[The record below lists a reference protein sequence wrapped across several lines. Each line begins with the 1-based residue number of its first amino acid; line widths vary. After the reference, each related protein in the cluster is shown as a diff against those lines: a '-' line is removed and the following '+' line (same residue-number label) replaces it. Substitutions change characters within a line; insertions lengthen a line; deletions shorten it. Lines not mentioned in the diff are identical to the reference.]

1 MQFRIDKKTKIVATI
16 GPASETYETFLKLIE
31 AGMNVMR
38 VNFSHGDYP
47 SHLEKINLARRVEKE
62 YGIHIPVMLDSRG
75 PEIRVGMFEEGFAL
89 IEQDSII
96 RISMTPVLGHAH
108 HFSVS
113 YAGLYG
119 DVKIGDLLKIDD
131 GNLALKIIEKDA
143 KTETL
148 VCRALNTHTI
158 KNRKGLNAPFARLSM
173 PFISEQDEKDLK
185 FGCEENVDYVAASFT
200 RRRQDVLD
208 IKDILKKYGKPNIQ
222 VIAKIENPEGVSN
235 LEEILDVADGIM
247 VARGDLGVEIA
258 AEQVPIV
265 QKRIVTMC
273 RKVGK
278 PVITATQML
287 DSMVSMPR
295 PTRAEVSDVANAILE
310 STDAVM
316 LSAES
321 ASGKYP
327 IEATAMQANIAA
339 TMEKELDY
347 VAFSSQAFESSRKV
361 NSDAIANSVANTAYL
376 INADAIVTFTET
388 GGAARRI
395 AKTRPYCPII
405 AISDRRETV
414 TSLGLIW
421 GIYSYFAPSL
431 PQFIEEM
438 EAFAIL
444 KARQLGLKPGS
455 HIILA
460 GGVPTGVGS
469 TNFMKILTL
478 KELNQAHL

>member
-1 MQFRIDKKTKIVATI
+1 MQFRLDKKTKIVATI
-16 GPASETYETFLKLIE
+16 GPASDTYETFLKLIE

-47 SHLEKINLARRVEKE
+47 SHLAKINLARRVETE
-62 YGIHIPVMLDSRG
+62 YGIHIPVILDSRG
-75 PEIRVGMFEEGFAL
+75 PEIRVGQFEEGSAL
-89 IEQDSII
+89 IEQDQMVEVF
-96 RISMTPVLGHAH
+96 MTPILGNATQ
-108 HFSVS
+108 FSVS
-113 YAGLYG
+113 YAGLYD
-119 DVKIGDLLKIDD
+119 DVKVGDFLKIDD
-131 GNLALKIIEKDA
+131 GNLALKIIKKDA
-143 KTETL
+143 SKQTL
-148 VCRALNTHTI
+148 ICQAMNTHTI

-173 PFISEQDEKDLK
+173 PFISDQDEQDLK
-185 FGCEENVDYVAASFT
+185 FGCEQHVDYIAASFT

-208 IKDILKKYGKPNIQ
+208 IKAILEKYGRPNIQ

-235 LEEILDVADGIM
+235 LEEILEVADGIM

-258 AEQVPIV
+258 AEQVPII
-265 QKRIVTMC
+265 QKRIVTLC

-310 STDAVM
+310 SSDAVM

-327 IEATAMQANIAA
+327 IEAISMQANIAA
-339 TMEKELDY
+339 TMEKELNY
-347 VAFSSQAFESSRKV
+347 VQLSSQAFENSHKV
-361 NSDAIANSVANTAYL
+361 NSDAIANSVANTAFL

-395 AKTRPYCPII
+395 AKARPYCPII
-405 AISDRRETV
+405 AISDRKETV
-414 TSLGLIW
+414 LSLGLIW
-421 GIYSYFAPSL
+421 GVYSYHVASL

-444 KARQLGLKPGS
+444 KARQLGLKPGA
-455 HIILA
+455 HILLA

-478 KELNQAHL
+478 KELNESSL

>member
-1 MQFRIDKKTKIVATI
+1 MYRFDKQTKIVATI
-16 GPASETYETFLKLIE
+16 GPASDQYETLVQLVN

-47 SHLEKINLARRVEKE
+47 THLHKINLARRLEKE
-62 YGIHIPVMLDSRG
+62 KGIYIPVMLDSRG
-75 PEIRVGMFEEGFAL
+75 PEIRVGMFENDSAL
-89 IEQDSII
+89 ITQDQLV
-96 RISMTPVLGHAH
+96 RVAMQPLLGTKDK
-108 HFSVS
+108 FSVS
-113 YAGLYG
+113 YSGLFD
-119 DVKIGDLLKIDD
+119 DVKVGDQLRIDD
-131 GNLALKIIEKDA
+131 GNLALLIIEKDRLQN
-143 KTETL
+143 EL

-173 PFISEQDEKDLK
+173 PFISAQDEADLK
-185 FGCEENVDYVAASFT
+185 FGCEQGVDYVAASFT
-200 RRRQDVLD
+200 RRKQDILD
-208 IKDILKKYGKPNIQ
+208 IRAILEKYGKPHIKI
-222 VIAKIENPEGVSN
+222 IAKIENPEGVSN
-235 LEEILDVADGIM
+235 LEEILEAADGLM

-258 AEQVPIV
+258 PEQVPIV
-265 QKRIVTMC
+265 QKRIVSLC

-287 DSMVSMPR
+287 DSMVNMPR

-327 IEATAMQANIAA
+327 IEAIAMQRQIAI

-347 VAFSSQAFESSRKV
+347 LKMSNQAYESSKKI
-361 NSDAIANSVANTAYL
+361 NSDAIANSVANTALL
-376 INADAIVTFTET
+376 IGAQAIITFTET

-395 AKTRPYCPII
+395 AKARPVCPIF
-405 AISDRRETV
+405 AISDRRDTV
-414 TSLGLIW
+414 LSLGLVW
-421 GIYSYFAPSL
+421 GVYGFYAKTL
-431 PQFIEEM
+431 PQFIEDM
-438 EAFAIL
+438 EAFAIF
-444 KARQLGLKPGS
+444 KARQLGLNPGAN
-455 HIILA
+455 ILLT

-478 KELNQAHL
+478 KAIKEERL

>member
-1 MQFRIDKKTKIVATI
+1 M
-16 GPASETYETFLKLIE
+16 
-31 AGMNVMR
+31 
-38 VNFSHGDYP
+38 
-47 SHLEKINLARRVEKE
+47 
-62 YGIHIPVMLDSRG
+62 
-75 PEIRVGMFEEGFAL
+75 
-89 IEQDSII
+89 
-96 RISMTPVLGHAH
+96 
-108 HFSVS
+108 
-113 YAGLYG
+113 
-119 DVKIGDLLKIDD
+119 
-131 GNLALKIIEKDA
+131 
-143 KTETL
+143 
-148 VCRALNTHTI
+148 
-158 KNRKGLNAPFARLSM
+158 
-173 PFISEQDEKDLK
+173 
-185 FGCEENVDYVAASFT
+185 
-200 RRRQDVLD
+200 
-208 IKDILKKYGKPNIQ
+208 
-222 VIAKIENPEGVSN
+222 SN
-235 LEEILDVADGIM
+235 LEEILEVADGIM

-421 GIYSYFAPSL
+421 GVYSYFAPSL

-444 KARQLGLKPGS
+444 KARQLGLKPGA

>member
-1 MQFRIDKKTKIVATI
+1 MYRFDKKTKIVATI
-16 GPASETYETFLKLIE
+16 GPASDNYEMLVQLVD

-38 VNFSHGDYP
+38 VNFSHGDYT
-47 SHLEKINLARRVEKE
+47 SHLNKINLVRRLEKE
-62 YGIHIPVMLDSRG
+62 KGIYIPVMLDSRG
-75 PEIRVGMFEEGFAL
+75 PEIRVGMFEDDAAL
-89 IEQDSII
+89 ILQDSII
-96 RISMTPVLGHAH
+96 RVSMSPLLGSKEK
-108 HFSVS
+108 FSVS
-113 YAGLYG
+113 YPGLFD
-119 DVKIGDLLKIDD
+119 DVKVGDQLRIDD
-131 GNLALKIIEKDA
+131 GNLALLIIEKDRVQQ
-143 KTETL
+143 EL

-173 PFISEQDEKDLK
+173 PFISAQDEADFK
-185 FGCEENVDYVAASFT
+185 FGCEQSVDYIAASFT
-200 RRRQDVLD
+200 RRKQDILD
-208 IKDILKKYGKPNIQ
+208 IRAILEKYGKPNIQ
-222 VIAKIENPEGVSN
+222 IIAKIENPEGVSN
-235 LEEILDVADGIM
+235 LEEILEAADGIM

-258 AEQVPIV
+258 AEQVPVV
-265 QKRIVTMC
+265 QKRIVSMC

-287 DSMVSMPR
+287 DSMVLMPR

-327 IEATAMQANIAA
+327 IEAIAMQAKISI

-347 VAFSSQAFESSRKV
+347 LKMSNQAYESSKKI
-361 NSDAIANSVANTAYL
+361 NSDAIANSVANTALL
-376 INADAIVTFTET
+376 IGAQAIITFTET

-395 AKTRPYCPII
+395 AKARPVCPIF
-405 AISDRRETV
+405 AISDRRDTV
-414 TSLGLIW
+414 LSLGLVW
-421 GIYSYFAPSL
+421 GVYGFYAKAL
-431 PQFIEEM
+431 PQFIEDM

-444 KARQLGLKPGS
+444 KARQLGLKPGANV
-455 HIILA
+455 LLT

-478 KELNQAHL
+478 KAIKEEQL